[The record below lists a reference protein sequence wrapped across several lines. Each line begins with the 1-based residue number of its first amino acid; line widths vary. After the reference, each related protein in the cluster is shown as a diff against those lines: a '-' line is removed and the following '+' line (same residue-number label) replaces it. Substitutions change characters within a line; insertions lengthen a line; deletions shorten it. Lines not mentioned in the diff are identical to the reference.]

1 MAKPHHFGAI
11 LRIPTNLQM
20 FHSEGRQKTQ
30 NGRKKKKKTED
41 MKGKEAGSEKRGWKR
56 RKGGKKDSIYSK

>member
-41 MKGKEAGSEKRGWKR
+41 MKGKEAGREKRG
-56 RKGGKKDSIYSK
+56 